1 MKKIM
6 MLVLSLSLVLS
17 AAFVPVDRAKKV
29 ATNQYTHYCADVST
43 KGADVI
49 NVVENKYEG
58 ETTWYAFEFAQ
69 GGFVIVSADDSVYP
83 VLGYSSNG
91 KVFDMSRK
99 GGENFKQWFGNY
111 DKEIAYMRKN
121 ALADDNG
128 RKKWK
133 EIENNEFQTSKGI
146 VVDAMVRSLW
156 DQVYPWN
163 NLCPTDTPVGCVA
176 TAMAMITRYHQW
188 PDIGVGSNSYSEN
201 GRNHSVNF
209 ASQGWNYSLMPH
221 EVELEY
227 GLYPEY
233 WETCSASQAEIDELA
248 RQSYWMG
255 VSVNM
260 SYDAAGSGAYS
271 TDVDNAFV
279 DHWKGTSTYA
289 TFATPTFGTADAS
302 YNTIKAQL
310 DAGRPWYWSGNDG
323 TMGGAGHA
331 FVLDGYRDDTWY
343 HFNWGWGGG
352 YNGWFHRGSLSPD
365 GIGTGGG
372 TGDYSQ
378 GQAGVTYVP
387 NGQSTFNTITLN
399 GSVTGYTVNLSW
411 TAQAGATGYMIFRRT
426 NDDQTSDLE
435 YVATPTG
442 TTYQLTE
449 QFPATYYYVAKVVY
463 PAGESRYSNIRTL
476 TVVNNPADNGPLG
489 LLPTVVGRTRIDLK
503 WLAAYAGRL
512 DWFENFNASTKMPP
526 GWRFKASAVGGAGW
540 LPAQDRYGQITDAG
554 IARRN
559 GWAETDAIYA
569 LNLGNFFLLSSGFPD
584 GNPAAVSPE
593 VNMEGWLM
601 SPKAVIDANS
611 RVTAVMRHRCV
622 NNNGTLMAMP
632 SEGWPVFDVVT
643 YPGDFSETGTTKITH
658 TVCATH
664 TANSLATN
672 NQFTR
677 YDTYSLAAGAGQ
689 TAHVGFKVRKTTY
702 SWCIDDIQIG
712 TTTGAPAAPTAYK
725 VYRNGALVHTTANGT
740 TYTWSDTG
748 FVDGDNTY
756 YAYAVRSGVD
766 SRKSNTETAYM
777 NANPKPGFLAGT
789 VSGASYDT
797 ANLSWYAP
805 YHNAP
810 MWYYY
815 KAAEDCFSATTPLD
829 PEGDVTYLVKRRVVF
844 KAQDL
849 GYTYPVTIDSLAAG
863 FYEFSDALWGSG
875 NNDFWFKIFTE
886 IGDSVGYDSVVVHTS
901 PKLIATHNQITRYKL
916 ATPLVIDRDFNVEV
930 QTESTTGAPW
940 GLMGSAGGT
949 DTHSYF
955 QYGTSYYYGITFG
968 GGDDWAEWNHMAYI
982 TSTAPAPI
990 AKDGSPETETQS
1002 GWATPSRRN
1011 VDPRTAAIGMEM
1023 KNPKL
1028 IKNAVK
1034 GPKALSYYKI
1044 YRDDVYQG
1052 QTTSLS
1058 WNQTGVSKGDHSYA
1072 VTAYYASPTGES
1084 GYSIED
1090 GNEIILGFGM
1100 PASISVP
1107 ASISPTTAPDTS
1119 TPASFGISNTGDA
1132 GLTYSMTNAYVGNQ
1146 VEGGTWHSNNFQSG
1160 LVYTN
1165 SGTGN
1170 WATGTGGTWNGST
1183 TCAVAAAQSTSTMT
1197 SAAFNTS
1204 TAGATLYL
1212 DFDYTYTARTGSSGT
1227 VQYYTGSA
1235 WTTVWTAAAGAGHVQ
1250 VALPIKSTNT
1260 QLRFT
1265 GVMTRVT
1272 GQNSDL
1278 RFDNITVTSA
1288 ATPYSW
1294 LSFVS
1299 PTSGTVTGSGTNTIN
1314 LTCNAAGLVANT
1326 YVANITVASNDTA
1339 NPTKVVQ
1346 VNFVV
1351 ATNPPPAVPTLLT
1364 PANAS
1369 STTDLTPTFDW
1380 NDVSG
1385 ATSYTIQVD
1394 NNSDFSS
1401 PEIQQSPTVSTYT
1414 PASNLAAGTYYWRV
1428 LATNANGSS
1437 AYSGSWSVILNAT
1450 VVPAVPTNIVTSVV
1464 SGNIFINWDDA
1475 ADATNYDVY
1484 SSADPYGTFTF
1495 LANVTASEY
1504 TYVPGTNTKM
1514 FFHIRSKNATKV
1526 GPEKIEIARPAQ
1538 ITR

>member
-1 MKKIM
+1 
-6 MLVLSLSLVLS
+6 
-17 AAFVPVDRAKKV
+17 
-29 ATNQYTHYCADVST
+29 
-43 KGADVI
+43 
-49 NVVENKYEG
+49 
-58 ETTWYAFEFAQ
+58 
-69 GGFVIVSADDSVYP
+69 
-83 VLGYSSNG
+83 
-91 KVFDMSRK
+91 
-99 GGENFKQWFGNY
+99 
-111 DKEIAYMRKN
+111 
-121 ALADDNG
+121 
-128 RKKWK
+128 
-133 EIENNEFQTSKGI
+133 
-146 VVDAMVRSLW
+146 
-156 DQVYPWN
+156 
-163 NLCPTDTPVGCVA
+163 
-176 TAMAMITRYHQW
+176 
-188 PDIGVGSNSYSEN
+188 
-201 GRNHSVNF
+201 
-209 ASQGWNYSLMPH
+209 MPH

-343 HFNWGWGGG
+343 HFNWGWGGA
-352 YNGWFHRGSLSPD
+352 YNGWFHRGKSLSPD

-622 NNNGTLMAMP
+622 NNNGTLMAAP

-702 SWCIDDIQIG
+702 SWCVDDIQIG
-712 TTTGAPAAPTAYK
+712 TTTGAPAAPTAYRI
-725 VYRNGALVHTTANGT
+725 YRNGALVHTTANGT

-756 YAYAVRSGVD
+756 YAYAVRSGNN

-863 FYEFSDALWGSG
+863 FYEFSDALWGTG
-875 NNDFWFKIFTE
+875 NNDFWFKIFTD

-901 PKLIATHNQITRYKL
+901 PKLIATHNQVTKYKL

-1028 IKNAVK
+1028 IKSAVK

-1100 PASISVP
+1100 PATISVP

-1119 TPASFGISNTGDA
+1119 TPASFGIQNTGDA

-1183 TCAVAAAQSTSTMT
+1183 TCAVAATQSTSTMT

-1346 VNFVV
+1346 VNFIVGSGS
-1351 ATNPPPAVPTLLT
+1351 PPPIPTLLT

-1369 STTDLTPTFDW
+1369 NTTVRRPVFDW
-1380 NDVSG
+1380 SDSSG

-1394 NNSDFSS
+1394 NNSDYSSPEISQTPAVSTFTPTADLALGTYYWRVRATNANGSSAYTTSWTVNIGAVPAVPTLASPANASTTYDPTPSFDWNDVSGATTYTIQVDNNSGFPS
-1401 PEIQQSPTVSTYT
+1401 PEIQQSPAVSIYT
-1414 PASNLAAGTYYWRV
+1414 PPTAMADGLYYWRV
-1428 LATNANGSS
+1428 LATNAFGSS
-1437 AYSGSWSVILNAT
+1437 AYSAT
-1450 VVPAVPTNIVTSVV
+1450 WTVTKASMAAPTGLTATPSGTNILVNWNDVAGATS
-1464 SGNIFINWDDA
+1464 
-1475 ADATNYDVY
+1475 YDVY
-1484 SSADPYGTFTF
+1484 SSADPYGTFT
-1495 LANVTASEY
+1495 LLTNVAVSEY
-1504 TYVPGTNTKM
+1504 TYAPGTNTKL
-1514 FFHIRSKNATKV
+1514 FFYIVAKNALTKV
-1526 GPEKIEIARPAQ
+1526 EKEKIEIARPSQ
-1538 ITR
+1538 TTR